1 MKFCYYSRDYAIGI
15 FMAEKDVNSHDNTM
29 VFFYGRQKC
38 TQVLIDDWE
47 VNSGDLAIGIIIYRI
62 RW

>member
-1 MKFCYYSRDYAIGI
+1 
-15 FMAEKDVNSHDNTM
+15 MAEKDVNSHDNTM
-29 VFFYGRQKC
+29 GFFYGRQKC

-47 VNSGDLAIGIIIYRI
+47 VNSGDYAIGIIIYRI